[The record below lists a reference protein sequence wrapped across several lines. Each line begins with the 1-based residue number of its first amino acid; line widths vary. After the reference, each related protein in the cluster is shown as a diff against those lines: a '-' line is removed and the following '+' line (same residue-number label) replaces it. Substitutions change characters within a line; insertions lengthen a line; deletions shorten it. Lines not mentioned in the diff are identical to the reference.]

1 MNVRWF
7 FFSLLLG
14 VIACGA
20 APSDG
25 LAQCGDCQT
34 DIDANLHVNP
44 QTAFLGWFEPFHSL
58 PSSGFCIFT
67 HQSGCSAGLSAELNN
82 ELWSGLADAEGERLE
97 VLLATWGPRVEYNE
111 TRRASQVLDCVG
123 KAYIAHFPLKERQAE
138 VVFRYFATAVD

>member
-44 QTAFLGWFEPFHSL
+44 QTAFWVVRAVSQSPVFGLLHLHSSVRLQRRFEC
-58 PSSGFCIFT
+58 GT
-67 HQSGCSAGLSAELNN
+67 Q
-82 ELWSGLADAEGERLE
+82 
-97 VLLATWGPRVEYNE
+97 
-111 TRRASQVLDCVG
+111 
-123 KAYIAHFPLKERQAE
+123 
-138 VVFRYFATAVD
+138 